1 MCREKNI
8 NIFTQKVFVL
18 FSFFFTFVLLFAR
31 LGPREDAAAHT
42 EGVPRLAVPHAARP
56 ARRVLA
62 LPVDDLTLLTADP
75 VVAGYA
81 AGLLAQ
87 SPEHLRLGLGPRGGG
102 GSLALDPVG
111 LNALGRGVES
121 ALGLA
126 LSLDL
131 DLGCGAHYL
140 VVGLGLKQGRN
151 GLGRVDEPR
160 ARVRLPLAACGL
172 DVLLHVE
179 RGSADRPAGRR
190 LSDDDLGAHF
200 FADDF
205 YLVG

>member
-1 MCREKNI
+1 
-8 NIFTQKVFVL
+8 VL
-18 FSFFFTFVLLFAR
+18 FAC

-42 EGVPRLAVPHAARP
+42 ECVPRLAVPHAAGP

-62 LPVDDLTLLTADP
+62 LPVDDLTLLATDP
-75 VVAGYA
+75 VIGTR

-87 SPEHLRLGLGPRGGG
+87 SPEDLRLGLGARGGG
-102 GSLALDPVG
+102 GSLTLDPVG

-131 DLGCGAHYL
+131 DLGGCACCL

-151 GLGRVDEPR
+151 GLSRVDEPR

-200 FADDF
+200 C
-205 YLVG
+205 